1 MIHEL
6 PILSILIWLPILVGF
21 VSLLVG
27 AENNK
32 KQYFLISISN
42 ITFFL
47 CSILLLFIFLSFDAT
62 DISFQFIENYSWIQ
76 SPDIN
81 YKIGI
86 DSISLLLL
94 ILNTI
99 IFLLISIHAYGVV
112 TEKMSQYLGAFLILC
127 GVINGVFCALD
138 LLLFYIFFEVTLI
151 PMFILIGIW
160 GGPNKIYASTKFFL
174 YTLFGSLLALLAI
187 IYIYYE
193 TGTFDLVDLRQQSFP
208 NGVENI
214 LFFAFFCAFAVKIP
228 MWPIHTWLPDAHTE
242 APTAGSVSFGGCFVK
257 IRRLWFS

>member
-1 MIHEL
+1 ML
-6 PILSILIWLPILVGF
+6 FGF
-21 VSLLVG
+21 V
-27 AENNK
+27 
-32 KQYFLISISN
+32 
-42 ITFFL
+42 
-47 CSILLLFIFLSFDAT
+47 FLSFDAT
-62 DISFQFIENYSWIQ
+62 DTYFQFTENYSWIQ
-76 SPDIN
+76 SPNIN

-112 TEKMSQYLGAFLILC
+112 TEKMSQYLGSFLILC

-174 YTLFGSLLALLAI
+174 YTLFGSYLL
-187 IYIYYE
+187 
-193 TGTFDLVDLRQQSFP
+193 F
-208 NGVENI
+208 
-214 LFFAFFCAFAVKIP
+214 
-228 MWPIHTWLPDAHTE
+228 
-242 APTAGSVSFGGCFVK
+242 
-257 IRRLWFS
+257 

>member
-1 MIHEL
+1 MIYEL

-27 AENNK
+27 AESNK
-32 KQYFLISISN
+32 KQFFLISISN
-42 ITFFL
+42 VTFFL
-47 CSILLLFIFLSFDAT
+47 CTIILFFVFLSFDAT
-62 DISFQFIENYSWIQ
+62 DTSFQFTENYSWIQ
-76 SPDIN
+76 SPNIN

-160 GGPNKIYASTKFFL
+160 GGPTKYMHQQNFFF
-174 YTLFGSLLALLAI
+174 TLFLVPYLL
-187 IYIYYE
+187 
-193 TGTFDLVDLRQQSFP
+193 F
-208 NGVENI
+208 
-214 LFFAFFCAFAVKIP
+214 
-228 MWPIHTWLPDAHTE
+228 
-242 APTAGSVSFGGCFVK
+242 
-257 IRRLWFS
+257 